1 MSASK
6 KRSGMKAVTWRL
18 IATLDTFL
26 IAWFITGEV
35 VVAASIIGIE
45 VVTKFAFYYV
55 HERAWQ
61 QTNWGV
67 IDE

>member
-1 MSASK
+1 MSATK
-6 KRSGMKAVTWRL
+6 KRSGMKAVTWRG

-35 VVAASIIGIE
+35 IVAASIIGIE
-45 VVTKFAFYYV
+45 VVTKFALYYL

-61 QTNWGV
+61 KTEWG
-67 IDE
+67 IE